1 MLAPDA
7 NPLPAMIGLPEK
19 FVETMRREL
28 GAERAGSLC
37 RALDTEPVVS
47 YRLNAAK
54 PYDPTLGGQQIGWS
68 RHGRY
73 LSQRPQFTLDPA
85 LHAGAYYVQEA
96 SSQFIDYILR
106 DERLDGARVLDM
118 CAAPGGKTT
127 IYSSLVGGEGVV
139 VANEI
144 NRNRAMI
151 LADNVR
157 RWGLGN
163 VVVTCNEPQ
172 HVAAFEEWFDVVA
185 VDAPC
190 SGEGMFRKMEEA
202 RSEWSQGAV
211 EMCARRQRQ
220 IVAEAWRTLRKGGI
234 MIYSTC
240 TFNSAE
246 DEGVVQWIEEQWG
259 DELEPA
265 AEVKCLP
272 EWGIATSQT
281 DAFQMFHFYPDSARG
296 EGFFV
301 AVARKKGGDERG
313 RTAVRSRRS
322 VFSPVDKR
330 SAAELSRWVRDAWQM
345 TFRSA
350 GDMIYGYRES
360 VFDDVRA
367 LSESL
372 SVVYSGVA
380 MGQIFKGVLR
390 PDHALALYVGLDLDA
405 VPWAEVGRDEAL
417 AYLRRA
423 DIAAD
428 GFCQGINAVVCD
440 GLPIGFVKRIGVRC
454 NNMYPRDLRIIKN

>member
-1 MLAPDA
+1 
-7 NPLPAMIGLPEK
+7 MISLPER
-19 FVETMRREL
+19 FVETMRREM
-28 GAERAGSLC
+28 GAERAEALFG
-37 RALDTEPVVS
+37 ALDTEPTVS

-54 PYDPTLGGQQIGWS
+54 PCRLPLAGEPIGWS
-68 RHGRY
+68 RYGRY
-73 LSQRPQFTLDPA
+73 LDERPQFTLDPA

-96 SSQFIDYILR
+96 SSQFVDYILR
-106 DERLDGARVLDM
+106 DEPLDGARVLDM
-118 CAAPGGKTT
+118 CAAPGGKST
-127 IYSSLVGGEGVV
+127 IYSTLVGSEGLV

-144 NRNRAMI
+144 NRSRAAI

-220 IVAEAWRTLRKGGI
+220 IVAEAWRTLRRGGI
-234 MIYSTC
+234 LIYSTC
-240 TFNSAE
+240 TFNRTE
-246 DEGVVQWIEEQWG
+246 DEEVVKWIMEQWG
-259 DELEPA
+259 GELEPM
-265 AEVKCLP
+265 AELKCRP
-272 EWGIATSQT
+272 QWGIVASHVG
-281 DAFQMFHFYPDSARG
+281 AFQTFHFYPGSARG

-301 AVARKKGGDERG
+301 AVARKRGGDARG
-313 RTAVRSRRS
+313 RATVKARRS
-322 VFSPVDKR
+322 VFAPVDKR
-330 SAAELSRWVRDAWQM
+330 SAAELARWVRDAGQM

-350 GDMIYGYRES
+350 GDTIYGYREAA
-360 VFDDVRA
+360 FDDVRS

-372 SVVYSGVA
+372 SVIYSGVA

-390 PDHALALYVGLDLDA
+390 PDHALALYVGLDPDA
-405 VPWAEVGRDEAL
+405 VPRTEVSRDEAL

-423 DIAAD
+423 DIAAA
-428 GFCQGINAVVCD
+428 GFCEGINAVVCD
-440 GLPIGFVKRIGVRC
+440 GLPIGFVKRIGARC
-454 NNMYPRDLRIIKN
+454 NNMYPKDLRIIKN

>member
-1 MLAPDA
+1 
-7 NPLPAMIGLPEK
+7 MIRLPEK
-19 FVETMRREL
+19 FVETMRSEL
-28 GAERAGSLC
+28 GAERAEALC
-37 RALDTEPVVS
+37 RALDEEPTVA

-54 PYDPTLGGQQIGWS
+54 PCRSILGGEPIGWS
-68 RHGRY
+68 RCGRY
-73 LSQRPQFTLDPA
+73 LSQRPQFTLDAA

-106 DERLDGARVLDM
+106 DEPLAGARVLDM

-127 IYSSLVGGEGVV
+127 IYSTLVGGEGLV

-163 VVVTCNEPQ
+163 VVATCNESR

-202 RSEWSQGAV
+202 RSEWNEGAAAA
-211 EMCARRQRQ
+211 CAERQRQ
-220 IVAEAWRTLRKGGI
+220 IVAEAWRALRRGGI
-234 MIYSTC
+234 LIYSTC
-240 TFNSAE
+240 TFNRTE
-246 DEGVVQWIEEQWG
+246 DEGVVEWIVERWG
-259 DELEPA
+259 DELEPT
-265 AEVKCLP
+265 AELRCPP
-272 EWGIATSQT
+272 EWGIDTSNVG
-281 DAFQMFHFYPDSARG
+281 AFQTFHFYPDRARG

-301 AVARKKGGDERG
+301 AVARKRGDAAR
-313 RTAVRSRRS
+313 RRATVKARRS
-322 VFSPVDKR
+322 VFAAVDNR
-330 SAAELSRWVRDAWQM
+330 STAELARWVRCAEQM
-345 TFRSA
+345 TFRGV
-350 GDMIYGYRES
+350 GDTIYGYRTA
-360 VFDDVRA
+360 VFDDVKS

-380 MGQIFKGVLR
+380 MGQIFKDALR

-405 VPWAEVGRDEAL
+405 VQWAEVSRDEAL
-417 AYLRRA
+417 AYLRRT
-423 DIAAD
+423 DIAAA
-428 GFCQGINAVVCD
+428 GFGQGINAVVCD
-440 GLPIGFVKRIGVRC
+440 GLPIGFVKRIGARC
-454 NNMYPRDLRIIKN
+454 NNMYPKDLRIIKN